1 MTVVGFHY
9 DSSLYSN
16 TYHRLHLTAIFQ
28 VNLVFPVPLF
38 SSSTCSRKNLQEWI
52 ALCYKLCHS
61 CHPNNC
67 QSTARSRYPN
77 QVKHPLSLS
86 SLDLSPAFWR
96 KSVAPFVPA
105 GSLMPEPSS
114 CAVAEDTWF
123 MSSFVLHAWH
133 VGRDSWS
140 GWSACLVISFLVF
153 TAWWCRCTAWCVLWP
168 GVCPSHA
175 GVVSKQL
182 NGSGW
187 FLAQRLPSAYP
198 TFCCKGILIP
208 PELRV
213 LALEPCPKLW
223 T

>member
-28 VNLVFPVPLF
+28 VNVVLPVPLF

-52 ALCYKLCHS
+52 TLCYKLCHS

-67 QSTARSRYPN
+67 QRSRNPN
-77 QVKHPLSLS
+77 QVKSPTVFIIAWSLTSLLKEECRSLCAGRLSDARTLILCS
-86 SLDLSPAFWR
+86 SR
-96 KSVAPFVPA
+96 
-105 GSLMPEPSS
+105 GHR
-114 CAVAEDTWF
+114 F
-123 MSSFVLHAWH
+123 MSSFVLHVWH

-213 LALEPCPKLW
+213 LPLEPCPKLW